1 MSDKP
6 LPITLT
12 GMYKGY
18 EVAVQVEASLD
29 SLDKLVERM
38 QARGIEPLFTPQAA
52 PSGKGRSKPKD
63 TVAGVV
69 REIRPAKPGCFKFDL
84 DDGTDPAPLRCIA
97 FKGMADSAAQRLT
110 LGASCT
116 LVGTYQTHETYGTS
130 FIVTGISDV
139 QQRAA

>member
-1 MSDKP
+1 MSNKP
-6 LPITLT
+6 VSITIT
-12 GMYKGY
+12 GRYRGY
-18 EVAVQVEASLD
+18 EVAVQVESTLD
-29 SLDKLVERM
+29 NLDRLVERL
-38 QARGIEPLFTPQAA
+38 QARGIEPLAA
-52 PSGKGRSKPKD
+52 PAPAASKGSSKPKD

-110 LGASCT
+110 IGASCT

>member
-18 EVAVQVEASLD
+18 QVAVQVEASLD
-29 SLDKLVERM
+29 SLDRLVERM
-38 QARGIEPLFTPQAA
+38 QARGIEPLPTPTA
-52 PSGKGRSKPKD
+52 PASKGSGKPKD

>member
-12 GMYKGY
+12 GLYQGY
-18 EVAVQVEASLD
+18 QVSIQVEATLD
-29 SLDKLVERM
+29 SLDKLVGRL
-38 QARGIEPLFTPQAA
+38 QARGIGPLPAPAA
-52 PSGKGRSKPKD
+52 SASKGSSKPKD

-110 LGASCT
+110 IGASCT
-116 LVGTYQTHETYGTS
+116 LIGTYQTHETYGTS